1 MAEFNIE
8 NGELQELSLGPHP
21 TNICFFFKFIVCRIR
36 FKLMNEVS
44 HLIIYV
50 VNVLHRLSSL
60 TSSCSAPIVHCI
72 LCPRSPLSFGL
83 VNVAAALLGSLS
95 PCLNST
101 CIPPVRIH
109 NRYPS
114 VYIYYRG
121 GEAPGALHF
130 SFDSLI

>member
-8 NGELQELSLGPHP
+8 NGELQELSLGHPSP
-21 TNICFFFKFIVCRIR
+21 TNICFFFKFIICRIR

-101 CIPPVRIH
+101 CIPPVRVH

-114 VYIYYRG
+114 VHIYYRG
-121 GEAPGALHF
+121 RGCSWSS
-130 SFDSLI
+130 SFLL